1 MVSKLIG
8 LTALLVLATKTLA
21 SGGCT
26 KGSEYEPPLC
36 PLLLPKIASVH
47 IEENGAKAVSSQ
59 DSDVDCSTFK
69 LDVKS
74 VRRFLSRAKQAN
86 ESDAH
91 HTLDWSPCYSSG
103 TLTFTSGKTAHWSIN
118 QLRTGSLAIDGG
130 PRVFLY
136 CPTCAFNPFQ

>member
-1 MVSKLIG
+1 MVSKLIA
-8 LTALLVLATKTLA
+8 LTALLFLATKSFA

-26 KGSEYEPPLC
+26 KASEYEPALC

-47 IEENGAKAVSSQ
+47 IEENGAKAISSQ
-59 DSDVDCSTFK
+59 DPDVDCSPFK
-69 LDVKS
+69 LDITR
-74 VRRFLSRAKQAN
+74 VRKFLSLAKEAN

-118 QLRTGSLAIDGG
+118 QLRTGSLTIDGG
-130 PRVFLY
+130 ARVFLY
-136 CPTCAFNPFQ
+136 CPTCAFKPFQ